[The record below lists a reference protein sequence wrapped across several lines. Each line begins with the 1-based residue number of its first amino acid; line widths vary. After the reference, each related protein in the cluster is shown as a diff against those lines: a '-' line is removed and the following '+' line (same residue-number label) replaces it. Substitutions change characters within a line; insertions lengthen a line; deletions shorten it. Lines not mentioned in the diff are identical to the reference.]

1 MGSEMCIRDRDLQH
15 RKGASHNNADALSRR
30 PCERQGDPCQQC
42 SGRSDN
48 REDSAA
54 TREGIPTENQ
64 SSEGPE
70 VPRDV
75 PPETAS
81 SRTVTTRAR
90 DRQQRRQA
98 TTEDRAG
105 VDDTTATDPSASGR
119 REPSGVH
126 GDRRDDYRPTV
137 AGRASPEASEVDL
150 GHSEHVRPDQTGSG
164 RIGPDQTGSSQTD
177 PKPAEVEPVDRHGVP
192 DD

>member
-1 MGSEMCIRDRDLQH
+1 MDFIEQFTQDLQH
-15 RKGASHNNADALSRR
+15 RKGASHSNADALSRR
-30 PCERQGDPCQQC
+30 PRERQGDPCRRC
-42 SGRSDN
+42 SGRSDD

-64 SSEGPE
+64 ASERPE
-70 VPRDV
+70 VSRNV

-98 TTEDRAG
+98 ATEDRAG
-105 VDDTTATDPSASGR
+105 VDDTTATDPPASGR

-126 GDRRDDYRPTV
+126 RDGYRPTG

-150 GHSEHVRPDQTGSG
+150 GHSEHETGSD
-164 RIGPDQTGSSQTD
+164 RIKSNRP
-177 PKPAEVEPVDRHGVP
+177 
-192 DD
+192 